1 MVTIAKTNHR
11 GYKSHFFQTHS
22 RRDKN
27 KTATQTNWQ
36 FSWHS
41 HLSSTWS
48 TSSST
53 WSLSHV
59 IASLVLTEHGSNPPR
74 PNQSNYCTF
83 IGVKPVATFTAY
95 FKFAFCSQQA
105 GWWPE
110 VPGVAEM
117 TLYKGTIMI
126 STMIDPMIRVM
137 METVMPEDKQLAPIS
152 PHRQFSN
159 SWNVFTAGKNLGI
172 CMSLSY
178 WRGLTCNCKNYPN
191 AAFIPGLAR
200 KEENMCIFEGSQLGF
215 QVSFIQIST

>member
-11 GYKSHFFQTHS
+11 GYKSQFFQTHS

-41 HLSSTWS
+41 HLSSTSTWS
-48 TSSST
+48 TSMSSSSST

-59 IASLVLTEHGSNPPR
+59 TASLVLTEHGSNPPR

-117 TLYKGTIMI
+117 TLYKGTMIDTMIRTMI
-126 STMIDPMIRVM
+126 STMIRSMSM
-137 METVMPEDKQLAPIS
+137 SMPWSAPWS
-152 PHRQFSN
+152 TPWWTPSWQRKNNWHQSHLTGN
-159 SWNVFTAGKNLGI
+159 SVTPEM
-172 CMSLSY
+172 CSL
-178 WRGLTCNCKNYPN
+178 REKT
-191 AAFIPGLAR
+191 
-200 KEENMCIFEGSQLGF
+200 
-215 QVSFIQIST
+215 

>member
-11 GYKSHFFQTHS
+11 GYKSQFFQTHS

-41 HLSSTWS
+41 HLSSTWPS
-48 TSSST
+48 SISSSSFTRSSST

-126 STMIDPMIRVM
+126 STMIDTMIDTM
-137 METVMPEDKQLAPIS
+137 MDTVMTEEKQLAPIS
-152 PHRQFSN
+152 PHMQFSN
-159 SWNVFTAGKNLGI
+159 SWNVFTAGKK
-172 CMSLSY
+172 
-178 WRGLTCNCKNYPN
+178 T
-191 AAFIPGLAR
+191 
-200 KEENMCIFEGSQLGF
+200 
-215 QVSFIQIST
+215 